1 MASSNQE
8 GLVVIKKSIQII
20 GAGNDGTIQISPQQL
35 DFGTITVGFSE
46 TLSILISNKSN
57 CNLYIELQM
66 QANNESVSQI

>member
-1 MASSNQE
+1 MASSSQE

-35 DFGTITVGFSE
+35 DFGTITVGFSK